1 MISNIH
7 SKFEFVNPLA
17 EIVSLR
23 ENAGRIFAVKKN
35 TEIFVGTIRAFDFL
49 KSSNCFVMPHGV
61 ISSELTK
68 NRRPTISIAK
78 IAIKVNNFFDFSRNH
93 NNLTMEVA

>member
-1 MISNIH
+1 
-7 SKFEFVNPLA
+7 
-17 EIVSLR
+17 
-23 ENAGRIFAVKKN
+23 
-35 TEIFVGTIRAFDFL
+35 
-49 KSSNCFVMPHGV
+49 MPHGV